1 MSDDDIDEEKLLIGY
16 PIPIT
21 IEKTEIILE
30 QMKKCIC
37 KIQIDKEK
45 GTGFFCN
52 IPYENKKIH
61 ALMTNNHIID
71 KNKINNISELI
82 VTLNDDKEEK
92 IIKINKNRKIYTS
105 KRYDTTII
113 ELKKE
118 DKINNYLEFDNSLFK
133 EKKVISDENIYIIQ
147 YPMIGSQKASV
158 SYGLIKSLN
167 DGYYLTH
174 LCSTNPGSSGSPIL
188 NISNNKIIGI
198 HRGGKKKKDTDKCGE
213 EKKENINFNIGT
225 YLKDPLKEYLENINI
240 IDYKKEIKNE
250 IKITLKIEKDDIN
263 NKIYFLDN
271 TNGKYNIGGKEVEH
285 YHDNLEEL
293 NKSNTKIY
301 IYNKEIEYIKYF
313 SPTEEGIHSVKLIFD
328 TKIKDCSFMFYN
340 CNNII
345 DLDLSSFDTKNIIN
359 MSYMFSGCENLKSLD
374 LSDFYTKNVT
384 NMNNMFC
391 DCNNL
396 IDLNLTSFDTKNVT
410 NMSNMFSGCDKITN
424 IDLSSFDTKNVTNMS
439 NMFYDC
445 KNLKNLNLSNFVTSK
460 VTNMSDMFYYCSNIT
475 DLNLS
480 SFNTENVTNM
490 SNMFYW
496 CKNLKKLD
504 ISNFDTNKAT
514 NMSNMFAGCNNL
526 SNLNISSFDIKK
538 DYNTRDMFNYCNM
551 TSIKIKKDS
560 NETLVKQIPNKT
572 TIVKK

>member
-1 MSDDDIDEEKLLIGY
+1 MVDIYKEKLLIGY

-21 IEKTEIILE
+21 IEKTAIILE
-30 QMKKCIC
+30 QMKKFIC
-37 KIQIDKEK
+37 KIKINDMK

-52 IPYENKKIH
+52 IPYKDKKTH
-61 ALMTNNHIID
+61 VLMTNNHIID
-71 KNKINNISELI
+71 KNTINNISELI
-82 VTLNDDKEEK
+82 VTLNDDEDEK

-105 KRYDTTII
+105 EKYDTTII
-113 ELKKE
+113 ELKEE
-118 DKINNYLEFDNSLFK
+118 DKINNYLEFDNSLFE
-133 EKKVISDENIYIIQ
+133 EKKGINDENIYIIQ
-147 YPMIGSQKASV
+147 YPVMNGRQIASV

-167 DGYYLTH
+167 DGIFLTY

-198 HRGGKKKKDTDKCGE
+198 HCGAKDKIKDTNNRGE
-213 EKKENINFNIGT
+213 EKKEDINFNIGT
-225 YLKDPLKEYLENINI
+225 YLKNPLKEYLEDINI

-250 IKITLKIEKDDIN
+250 IKITLKIEKDDVN
-263 NKIYFLDN
+263 NEIYFLDN
-271 TNGKYNIGGKEVEH
+271 TNGKYNIEGKEVEH
-285 YHDNLEEL
+285 HHDNLKEL
-293 NKSNTKIY
+293 NKSNPKLY
-301 IYNKEIEYIKYF
+301 INNKEKEYTKYF
-313 SPTEEGIHSVKLIFD
+313 YPTEGGIHSVKLIFN
-328 TKIKDCSFMFYN
+328 TEIKDCSFMFYN

-345 DLDLSSFDTKNIIN
+345 DLDLSSFDTKNITN